1 MKDLICLCA
10 RRPVTVIMVMAALL
24 VAAGFSLSVLPL
36 DRLPEIS
43 SPRVTVE
50 ARYPGMGAEDLRSL
64 VTVPLED
71 ALSPVKGLER
81 IRSVS
86 RDGASVTVLDFRW
99 GIDPNGA
106 AVLVREAIDAV
117 YPSLPQGVQKPLV
130 LPGDPDD
137 EPHAV
142 VAIRSRSGDQVFA
155 RNLAEY
161 ELRTRFRRIDGA
173 GAVVLTGGENSEARI
188 RLDLPRLI
196 SLGMD
201 AAGLSRLLAAETAEI
216 PAGSGREGDIELVVI
231 SSARPE
237 SLEEFSRFLLPSGSG
252 LQLSDLGELKREGA
266 RRKSLFI
273 YNNTEQ
279 TALEIYRRP
288 GTDPVRLSRNIKKA
302 LEEAIPLFERDAE
315 ISLVY
320 DSSPSIIRG
329 LQELI
334 LSAGLG
340 ALAVILTLVFFLR
353 RLRYSLLTA
362 IAIPFSAAAALVVLA
377 LAGKSLNGM
386 SFGGLALGI
395 GLVSD
400 TSVITLDLL
409 HRTFEERRQRPQPEE
424 LGLCV
429 GSIAVSSFA
438 GTLTTAAVFIPI
450 IFLPGPLG
458 ALFSECSLALV
469 SSITAGWLYAQCGL
483 PVLYRIFY
491 KPVKMQ
497 KRPEKMEGIYGR
509 FLKKSLRNFPKIFA
523 AAVLVSA
530 AGIVLLLSR
539 PAVFIAPGAVREI
552 EVSLL
557 FSPGTRLEAML
568 PQGIKVSEALS
579 DVAGISTF
587 FGRAGTE
594 DEDTGRRSDPDY
606 QKERLFFRCMLQEGA
621 NSKKVM
627 EEIQSR
633 LANIDFS
640 GTEITV
646 AFPMDRSE
654 RLLGLSSSRTLVLRG
669 SGREELNERIL
680 QIKKNFTG
688 DFSSGEIRIRPSG
701 MRPELRVIPRR
712 EIAALLGISSV
723 KIAETLYAATEGM
736 YAGSLEIEGRP
747 LDIRLSGNISSFNG
761 NSNGNGPEAA
771 LENLP
776 IALPKGGP
784 VFLGTLGKIE
794 RNESEAALARLD
806 RSDAAYLDIQSSKV
820 IDELLKTTPGISRA
834 DESVFVRYKTS
845 LLLTVFL
852 VLMLLY
858 MTMAAQFESFSL
870 PPILM
875 LSIPF
880 SLAGSGPALFI
891 SGSGLDSGSV
901 LGLVVLFGLV
911 VNNGIVLYEV
921 SEEKL
926 LSGSSAVKAVYCG
939 SRERFRPILITTLT
953 TIFALLPLA
962 VSPFGSSQQ
971 SMAAAMLGGIIASTF
986 ISLFVLPPVFIRFL
1000 RNKNRGN
1007 KNAR

>member
-10 RRPVTVIMVMAALL
+10 RRPVTVIMVMTAL
-24 VAAGFSLSVLPL
+24 VIAAGFSLSVLPL

-86 RDGASVTVLDFRW
+86 RDGTSVTVLDFRW

-106 AVLVREAIDAV
+106 SVLVREAIDAV

-142 VAIRSRSGDQVFA
+142 VAIRSRSGDQIFA

-161 ELRTRFRRIDGA
+161 ELRSRFRRIDGA

-201 AAGLSRLLAAETAEI
+201 AAGLSRLLAVETAEI

-231 SSARPE
+231 NSARPE

-288 GTDPVRLSRNIKKA
+288 GTDPARLSRNIKKA
-302 LEEAIPLFERDAE
+302 LEEAIPLFGRDVE

-329 LQELI
+329 LQEL
-334 LSAGLG
+334 LFSAGLG
-340 ALAVILTLVFFLR
+340 ALAVILTLVFFIR
-353 RLRYSLLTA
+353 RLRYSFLAA
-362 IAIPFSAAAALVVLA
+362 IAIPLSAAAALIVLA
-377 LAGKSLNGM
+377 IGGKSLNGM

-400 TSVITLDLL
+400 TAVITLDLL
-409 HRTFEERRQRPQPEE
+409 HRTFEERRQRPRPEE

-438 GTLTTAAVFIPI
+438 GTLTTAVVFIPI

-483 PVLYRIFY
+483 PVLYSIFY
-491 KPVKMQ
+491 KPVMKQ
-497 KRPEKMEGIYGR
+497 KRSEKMEGIYGR
-509 FLKKSLRNFPKIFA
+509 FLKKSLRNFPKIFS
-523 AAVLVSA
+523 AAVLVSI
-530 AGIVLLLSR
+530 AGMALLLSR

-579 DVAGISTF
+579 NVTGISAF

-606 QKERLFFRCMLQEGA
+606 QKERLFFRCILQEGI

-627 EEIQSR
+627 EDIQNR
-633 LANIDFS
+633 LAKGDFS

-646 AFPMDRSE
+646 AFPMDRTE
-654 RLLGLSSSRTLVLRG
+654 RLLGLSSSRTLVVKA
-669 SGREELNERIL
+669 SDREELDERIL

-688 DFSSGEIRIRPSG
+688 DFSSGEIQIRPSG
-701 MRPELRVIPRR
+701 KRPELRVIPRR

-723 KIAETLYAATEGM
+723 KIAENLYAATEGM
-736 YAGSLEIEGRP
+736 NAGSLEIGGRP
-747 LDIRLSGNISSFNG
+747 LDIRLSGKISST
-761 NSNGNGPEAA
+761 NGPEAA

-776 IALPKGGP
+776 MALPKGGP
-784 VFLGTLGKIE
+784 VFMGTLGKIE
-794 RNESEAALARLD
+794 RHESEAALARLD
-806 RSDAAYLDIQSSKV
+806 RSDAAYLDIQSSKT
-820 IDELLKTTPGISRA
+820 IDELINTSPGISRA

-845 LLLTVFL
+845 LLLTVLL

-926 LSGSSAVKAVYCG
+926 FSGSSVVKAVYCG
-939 SRERFRPILITTLT
+939 SRERFKPILITTLT

-971 SMAAAMLGGIIASTF
+971 SMAAAMLGGIIASTLL
-986 ISLFVLPPVFIRFL
+986 SLFVLPPVFIRFL
-1000 RNKNRGN
+1000 GNKNRGN
-1007 KNAR
+1007 KNVR